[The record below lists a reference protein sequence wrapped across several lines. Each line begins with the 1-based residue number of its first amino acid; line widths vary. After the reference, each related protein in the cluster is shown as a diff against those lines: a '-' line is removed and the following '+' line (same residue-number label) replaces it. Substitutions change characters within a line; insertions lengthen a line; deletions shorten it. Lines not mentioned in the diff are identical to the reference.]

1 MFAIDRKSLG
11 YIAAPFVIFV
21 ILIADVTTRL
31 SSAEKVALEQFE
43 RGFEVDA
50 SRREG
55 IRDMLGRDVQT
66 AVQFA
71 LHGLSELDAMDT
83 NEARRAWLESSFEQ
97 LGFALKNSRYDFVE
111 AFLIE
116 RTPGGDLLAHGR
128 YPTALTSETV
138 DVSDSLLLAH
148 IDLDTAELFRMENA
162 LYQVEADSLLR
173 ISNLQPVLISS
184 RLIAKG
190 DEKFSSWF
198 VSIRVGLADLH
209 RSIDLIGQQM
219 AGGVTPM
226 RVINIDARSGDCQLV
241 WDTGEGSIACD
252 QATLGNA
259 LNYEVTYPSPGI
271 DELTYSLYQPNDA
284 YRAYRAAGAA
294 TSNVWRSL
302 VPVFLA
308 FILLLTTLNY
318 VRYRLKSQSLMNSF
332 MRSLSEKDSINESI
346 HEVLSSHLD
355 MLSRFTYA
363 IRQKDMHESE
373 RRYFDIAI
381 SEFMEANLSL
391 NTLMLERTASEHAL
405 ASRERSFYLKDL
417 IEFAQMALEVT
428 SVDTPIETRFLVSDD
443 VLQDTRQAPSSA
455 FTAVLAAISLSVQG
469 TEEGQVEVTLW
480 LEGEDES
487 DSGLYLRI
495 QDSGVGWGDLNY
507 SETSTQSAGDNTS
520 LKALIACLKFSAV
533 TVTSRS
539 ETDIGNAYTLRIAI
553 RVG

>member
-31 SSAEKVALEQFE
+31 SSAEKVALKQFE

-66 AVQFA
+66 AAQFA

-128 YPTALTSETV
+128 YPTALASENV

-148 IDLDTAELFRMENA
+148 IDLDIAELFRMENV

-173 ISNLQPVLISS
+173 ISNTQPVLISS

-259 LNYEVTYPSPGI
+259 LNYEVTYPSPGV
-271 DELTYSLYQPNDA
+271 DDLTYSLYQPNDA
-284 YRAYRAAGAA
+284 YRAYRGAAAA

-302 VPVFLA
+302 VEVFLA

-355 MLSRFTYA
+355 MLSRFIYA

-487 DSGLYLRI
+487 DSCLYLRI

-507 SETSTQSAGDNTS
+507 AETSTQSAGDNTS

-533 TVTSRS
+533 TVTSQS
-539 ETDIGNAYTLRIAI
+539 ETDIGNDYTLRIAI

>member
-1 MFAIDRKSLG
+1 MFAIDRTSLG
-11 YIAAPFVIFV
+11 YIAVPFVIFV

-71 LHGLSELDAMDT
+71 LHGLAKLDAMDT

-198 VSIRVGLADLH
+198 VSIRVGIADLH
-209 RSIDLIGQQM
+209 RSLDLIGQQM

-226 RVINIDARSGDCQLV
+226 RIIIVDARSGDCQLV
-241 WDTGEGSIACD
+241 WDTGEGRIACD

-259 LNYEVTYPSPGI
+259 LNYEVTYPSRGI
-271 DELTYSLYQPNDA
+271 DEFTYSLYQPSDA

-294 TSNVWRSL
+294 TSNIWRSL

-533 TVTSRS
+533 TVTSQS
-539 ETDIGNAYTLRIAI
+539 ETDIGNDYTLRIAI

>member
-11 YIAAPFVIFV
+11 YIAVPFVIFV

-43 RGFEVDA
+43 RGFEVTA

-55 IRDMLGRDVQT
+55 MRDMLGRDVQT
-66 AVQFA
+66 AAQFA
-71 LHGLSELDAMDT
+71 LHGLSELDAMET

-198 VSIRVGLADLH
+198 VSIRVGIADLH
-209 RSIDLIGQQM
+209 RSLDLIGQQM

-226 RVINIDARSGDCQLV
+226 RIIIVDARSGDCQLV

-259 LNYEVTYPSPGI
+259 LNYEVTYPSRGI
-271 DELTYSLYQPNDA
+271 DEFTYSLYQPSDA

-302 VPVFLA
+302 VEVFLA

-533 TVTSRS
+533 TVTSQS
-539 ETDIGNAYTLRIAI
+539 ETDIGNDYTLRIAI

>member
-55 IRDMLGRDVQT
+55 MRDMLGRDVQT
-66 AVQFA
+66 AAQFA
-71 LHGLSELDAMDT
+71 LHGLSELDAMET

-148 IDLDTAELFRMENA
+148 IDLDTAELFRMDNA
-162 LYQVEADSLLR
+162 LYQLEADSLLR
-173 ISNLQPVLISS
+173 ISNPQPVFISS

-190 DEKFSSWF
+190 DEEFSSWF
-198 VSIRVGLADLH
+198 VSIRVGIADLH
-209 RSIDLIGQQM
+209 RSLDLIGQQM

-226 RVINIDARSGDCQLV
+226 RIIIVDARSGDCQLV

-259 LNYEVTYPSPGI
+259 LNYEVTYPSRGI
-271 DELTYSLYQPNDA
+271 DEFTYSLYQPSDA

-294 TSNVWRSL
+294 VSNVWRSL
-302 VPVFLA
+302 VEVVLA

-405 ASRERSFYLKDL
+405 ASRETSFYLKDF

-487 DSGLYLRI
+487 DSALYLRI

-507 SETSTQSAGDNTS
+507 SEMSMQSAGDNTS

-533 TVTSRS
+533 TVTSQS
-539 ETDIGNAYTLRIAI
+539 ETDIGNDYTLRIAI

>member
-66 AVQFA
+66 AAQFA
-71 LHGLSELDAMDT
+71 LHGLSELDAMET

-97 LGFALKNSRYDFVE
+97 LGFVLKNSRYDFVE

-128 YPTALTSETV
+128 YPTALASENV

-148 IDLDTAELFRMENA
+148 INLDSAQLFRMENA
-162 LYQVEADSLLR
+162 LYQLEADSLLR
-173 ISNLQPVLISS
+173 ISNTQPVFISS

-226 RVINIDARSGDCQLV
+226 RIIIVDARSGDCQLV

-259 LNYEVTYPSPGI
+259 LNYEVTYPSPGV

-284 YRAYRAAGAA
+284 YRFYRGAGAA

-495 QDSGVGWGDLNY
+495 QDSGVGWGALNY

-533 TVTSRS
+533 TVTSQS
-539 ETDIGNAYTLRIAI
+539 ETDIGNDYTLRIAI

>member
-1 MFAIDRKSLG
+1 MFAIDRTSLG
-11 YIAAPFVIFV
+11 YIAVPFVIFV

-148 IDLDTAELFRMENA
+148 IDLDTAELFRMENV
-162 LYQVEADSLLR
+162 LYQLEADSLLR
-173 ISNLQPVLISS
+173 ISNPQPVFISS

-190 DEKFSSWF
+190 DEEFSSWF
-198 VSIRVGLADLH
+198 VSIRVGIADLH
-209 RSIDLIGQQM
+209 RSLDLIGQQM

-226 RVINIDARSGDCQLV
+226 RIIIVDARSGDCQLV

-284 YRAYRAAGAA
+284 YRFYRGAGAA

-539 ETDIGNAYTLRIAI
+539 ETDIGNDYTLRIAI

>member
-1 MFAIDRKSLG
+1 MFAIDRTSLG
-11 YIAAPFVIFV
+11 YIAVPFVIFV

-71 LHGLSELDAMDT
+71 LHGLAKLDAMDT

-148 IDLDTAELFRMENA
+148 IDLDTAELFRMENV

-173 ISNLQPVLISS
+173 ISNTQPVLINS

-226 RVINIDARSGDCQLV
+226 RIINIDARSGDCQLV

-259 LNYEVTYPSPGI
+259 LNYEVTYPSRGI
-271 DELTYSLYQPNDA
+271 DEFTYSLYQPSDA

-391 NTLMLERTASEHAL
+391 NTLMLERTASEHPL

-533 TVTSRS
+533 TVTSQS
-539 ETDIGNAYTLRIAI
+539 ETDIGNDYTLRIAI

>member
-1 MFAIDRKSLG
+1 MFAIDRTSLG
-11 YIAAPFVIFV
+11 YIAVPFVIFV

-128 YPTALTSETV
+128 YPTALASENV

-148 IDLDTAELFRMENA
+148 IDLDTAELFRMDNA

-173 ISNLQPVLISS
+173 ISNTQPVLINS

-209 RSIDLIGQQM
+209 RSFDLIGQQM

-226 RVINIDARSGDCQLV
+226 RIINIDARSGDCQLV

-259 LNYEVTYPSPGI
+259 LNYEVTYPSRGI
-271 DELTYSLYQPNDA
+271 DEFTYSLYQPSDA

-539 ETDIGNAYTLRIAI
+539 ETDIGNDYTLRIAI

>member
-11 YIAAPFVIFV
+11 YIAVSFVIFV

-71 LHGLSELDAMDT
+71 LHGLSELDAMET

-116 RTPGGDLLAHGR
+116 RTPGGDLVAHGR
-128 YPTALTSETV
+128 YPTALASENV
-138 DVSDSLLLAH
+138 DVSDSPLLSH
-148 IDLDTAELFRMENA
+148 IDLDTAELFRMENV

-173 ISNLQPVLISS
+173 ISNTQPVLINS

-259 LNYEVTYPSPGI
+259 LNYEVTYPSPGV

-284 YRAYRAAGAA
+284 YRAYRAAGAV

-302 VPVFLA
+302 VEVFLA

-539 ETDIGNAYTLRIAI
+539 ETDIGNDYTLRIAI

>member
-1 MFAIDRKSLG
+1 
-11 YIAAPFVIFV
+11 
-21 ILIADVTTRL
+21 
-31 SSAEKVALEQFE
+31 
-43 RGFEVDA
+43 
-50 SRREG
+50 
-55 IRDMLGRDVQT
+55 
-66 AVQFA
+66 
-71 LHGLSELDAMDT
+71 
-83 NEARRAWLESSFEQ
+83 
-97 LGFALKNSRYDFVE
+97 
-111 AFLIE
+111 
-116 RTPGGDLLAHGR
+116 
-128 YPTALTSETV
+128 
-138 DVSDSLLLAH
+138 
-148 IDLDTAELFRMENA
+148 
-162 LYQVEADSLLR
+162 
-173 ISNLQPVLISS
+173 
-184 RLIAKG
+184 
-190 DEKFSSWF
+190 
-198 VSIRVGLADLH
+198 
-209 RSIDLIGQQM
+209 
-219 AGGVTPM
+219 
-226 RVINIDARSGDCQLV
+226 
-241 WDTGEGSIACD
+241 
-252 QATLGNA
+252 
-259 LNYEVTYPSPGI
+259 
-271 DELTYSLYQPNDA
+271 
-284 YRAYRAAGAA
+284 
-294 TSNVWRSL
+294 
-302 VPVFLA
+302 
-308 FILLLTTLNY
+308 
-318 VRYRLKSQSLMNSF
+318 MNSF

-487 DSGLYLRI
+487 DSALYLRI

-533 TVTSRS
+533 TVTSQS
-539 ETDIGNAYTLRIAI
+539 ETDIGNDYTLRIPI

>member
-1 MFAIDRKSLG
+1 MFAIDRTSLG
-11 YIAAPFVIFV
+11 YIAVPFVIFV

-148 IDLDTAELFRMENA
+148 IDLDTAELFRMDNA
-162 LYQVEADSLLR
+162 LYQLEADSLLR
-173 ISNLQPVLISS
+173 ISNPQPVFISS

-190 DEKFSSWF
+190 DEEFSSWF
-198 VSIRVGLADLH
+198 VSIRVGIADLH
-209 RSIDLIGQQM
+209 RSLDLIGQQM

-226 RVINIDARSGDCQLV
+226 RIINIDARSGDCQLV

-284 YRAYRAAGAA
+284 YRFYRGAGAA

-533 TVTSRS
+533 TVTSQS
-539 ETDIGNAYTLRIAI
+539 ETDIGNDYTLRIAI

>member
-11 YIAAPFVIFV
+11 YIALPFVIFV

-71 LHGLSELDAMDT
+71 LHGLSELDAMET

-128 YPTALTSETV
+128 YPTALASENV

-148 IDLDTAELFRMENA
+148 INLDTAQLFRMENV

-173 ISNLQPVLISS
+173 ISNPQPVFISS

-190 DEKFSSWF
+190 DEEFSSWF

-209 RSIDLIGQQM
+209 RSLDLIGQQM

-226 RVINIDARSGDCQLV
+226 RIIIVDARSGDCQLV

-271 DELTYSLYQPNDA
+271 DEFTYSLYQPNDA
-284 YRAYRAAGAA
+284 YRAYRGAGAA

-533 TVTSRS
+533 TVTSQS
-539 ETDIGNAYTLRIAI
+539 ETDIGNDYTLRIAI

>member
-1 MFAIDRKSLG
+1 MFAIDRTSLG
-11 YIAAPFVIFV
+11 YIAVPFVIFV

-43 RGFEVDA
+43 RGFEVIA

-148 IDLDTAELFRMENA
+148 IDLDTAELFRMDNA
-162 LYQVEADSLLR
+162 LYKVEADSLLR
-173 ISNLQPVLISS
+173 ISNLQPVFISS

-190 DEKFSSWF
+190 DEEFSSWF
-198 VSIRVGLADLH
+198 VSIRVGIADLH
-209 RSIDLIGQQM
+209 RSLDLIGQQM

-226 RVINIDARSGDCQLV
+226 RIIIVDARSGDCQLV
-241 WDTGEGSIACD
+241 WDTGEGRIACD

-259 LNYEVTYPSPGI
+259 LNYEVTYPSRGI
-271 DELTYSLYQPNDA
+271 DEFTYSLYQPSDA

-294 TSNVWRSL
+294 TSNIWRSL

-391 NTLMLERTASEHAL
+391 NTLMLERTASEHPL

-533 TVTSRS
+533 TVTSQS
-539 ETDIGNAYTLRIAI
+539 ETDIGNDYTLRIAI

>member
-11 YIAAPFVIFV
+11 YIAVSFVIFV

-71 LHGLSELDAMDT
+71 LHGLSELDAMET

-116 RTPGGDLLAHGR
+116 RTPGGDLVAHGR
-128 YPTALTSETV
+128 YPTALASENV
-138 DVSDSLLLAH
+138 DVSDSPLLSH
-148 IDLDTAELFRMENA
+148 IDLDTAELFRMENV

-173 ISNLQPVLISS
+173 ISNTQPVLINS

-209 RSIDLIGQQM
+209 RSFDLIGQQM

-226 RVINIDARSGDCQLV
+226 RIIIVDARSGDCQLV

-284 YRAYRAAGAA
+284 YRFYRGAGAA

-533 TVTSRS
+533 TVTSQS
-539 ETDIGNAYTLRIAI
+539 ETDIGNDYTLRIAI

>member
-148 IDLDTAELFRMENA
+148 IDLDTAELFRMENV
-162 LYQVEADSLLR
+162 LYQLEADSLLR
-173 ISNLQPVLISS
+173 ISNPQPVFISS

-190 DEKFSSWF
+190 DEEFSSWF
-198 VSIRVGLADLH
+198 VSIRVGIADLH
-209 RSIDLIGQQM
+209 RSLDLIGQQM

-226 RVINIDARSGDCQLV
+226 RIINIDARSGDCQLV

-259 LNYEVTYPSPGI
+259 LNYEVTYPSRGI
-271 DELTYSLYQPNDA
+271 DEFTYSLYQPSDA

-533 TVTSRS
+533 TVTSQS
-539 ETDIGNAYTLRIAI
+539 ETDIGNDYTLRIAI

>member
-1 MFAIDRKSLG
+1 
-11 YIAAPFVIFV
+11 
-21 ILIADVTTRL
+21 
-31 SSAEKVALEQFE
+31 
-43 RGFEVDA
+43 
-50 SRREG
+50 
-55 IRDMLGRDVQT
+55 
-66 AVQFA
+66 
-71 LHGLSELDAMDT
+71 
-83 NEARRAWLESSFEQ
+83 
-97 LGFALKNSRYDFVE
+97 
-111 AFLIE
+111 
-116 RTPGGDLLAHGR
+116 
-128 YPTALTSETV
+128 
-138 DVSDSLLLAH
+138 
-148 IDLDTAELFRMENA
+148 MENA
-162 LYQVEADSLLR
+162 LYQVETDSLLR
-173 ISNLQPVLISS
+173 ISNTQPVLISS

-226 RVINIDARSGDCQLV
+226 RIIIVDARSGDCQLV

-284 YRAYRAAGAA
+284 YRAYRGAGAA

-507 SETSTQSAGDNTS
+507 AETSTQSAGDNTS

-533 TVTSRS
+533 TVTSQS
-539 ETDIGNAYTLRIAI
+539 ETDIGNDYTLRIAI

>member
-148 IDLDTAELFRMENA
+148 IDLDTAELFRMENV
-162 LYQVEADSLLR
+162 LYQLEADSLLR
-173 ISNLQPVLISS
+173 ISNPQPVFISS

-190 DEKFSSWF
+190 DEEFSSWF
-198 VSIRVGLADLH
+198 VSIRVGIADLH
-209 RSIDLIGQQM
+209 RSLDLIGQQM

-226 RVINIDARSGDCQLV
+226 RIIIVDARSGDCQLV
-241 WDTGEGSIACD
+241 WDTGEGSTACD

-259 LNYEVTYPSPGI
+259 LNYEVTYPSRGI
-271 DELTYSLYQPNDA
+271 DEFTYSLYQPSDA

-294 TSNVWRSL
+294 TSNIWRSL

-539 ETDIGNAYTLRIAI
+539 ETDIGNDYTLRIAI

>member
-1 MFAIDRKSLG
+1 MFAIDRTSLG
-11 YIAAPFVIFV
+11 YIAVPFVIFV

-148 IDLDTAELFRMENA
+148 IDLDTAELFRMDNA
-162 LYQVEADSLLR
+162 LYQLEADSLLR
-173 ISNLQPVLISS
+173 ISNPQPVFISS

-190 DEKFSSWF
+190 DEEFSSWF
-198 VSIRVGLADLH
+198 VSIRVGIADLH
-209 RSIDLIGQQM
+209 RSLDLIGQQM

-226 RVINIDARSGDCQLV
+226 RIINIDARSGDCQLV

-284 YRAYRAAGAA
+284 YRFYRGAGAA

-507 SETSTQSAGDNTS
+507 SDMSTQSAGDNTS

-533 TVTSRS
+533 TVTSQS
-539 ETDIGNAYTLRIAI
+539 ETDIGNDYTLRIAI

>member
-1 MFAIDRKSLG
+1 MFAIDRTSLG
-11 YIAAPFVIFV
+11 YIAVPFVIFV

-128 YPTALTSETV
+128 YPTALTSEPV

-148 IDLDTAELFRMENA
+148 IDLDTAELFRMENV
-162 LYQVEADSLLR
+162 LYQLGADSLLR
-173 ISNLQPVLISS
+173 ISNPQPVFISS

-190 DEKFSSWF
+190 DEEFSSWF
-198 VSIRVGLADLH
+198 VSIRVGIADLH
-209 RSIDLIGQQM
+209 RSLDLIGQQM

-226 RVINIDARSGDCQLV
+226 RIIIVDARSGDCQLV
-241 WDTGEGSIACD
+241 WDTGEGRIACD

-259 LNYEVTYPSPGI
+259 LNYEVTYPSRGI
-271 DELTYSLYQPNDA
+271 DEFTYSLYQPSDA

-294 TSNVWRSL
+294 TSNIWRSL

-391 NTLMLERTASEHAL
+391 NTLMLERTASEHVL

-539 ETDIGNAYTLRIAI
+539 ETDIGNDYTLRIAI

>member
-55 IRDMLGRDVQT
+55 MRDMLGRDVQT
-66 AVQFA
+66 AAQFA
-71 LHGLSELDAMDT
+71 LHGLSELDAMQT

-128 YPTALTSETV
+128 YPTALVSENV

-148 IDLDTAELFRMENA
+148 INLDAAELFRMENA
-162 LYQVEADSLLR
+162 LYRVEADSLLR
-173 ISNLQPVLISS
+173 ISNTQPVLISS

-190 DEKFSSWF
+190 DEKFSFWF

-226 RVINIDARSGDCQLV
+226 RVISIDARSGDCQLV

-294 TSNVWRSL
+294 VSNVSRSL
-302 VPVFLA
+302 VEVFLA

-363 IRQKDMHESE
+363 IRQKEMHESE

-405 ASRERSFYLKDL
+405 ASRETSFCLKDL

-443 VLQDTRQAPSSA
+443 VLQDARQAPSSA

-495 QDSGVGWGDLNY
+495 QDSGVGWGELNY
-507 SETSTQSAGDNTS
+507 SETSMQFAGDNTS

-533 TVTSRS
+533 TVTSQS
-539 ETDIGNAYTLRIAI
+539 ETDIGNDYTLRIPI

>member
-1 MFAIDRKSLG
+1 MFAIDRTSLG
-11 YIAAPFVIFV
+11 YIAVPFVIFV

-55 IRDMLGRDVQT
+55 MRDMLGRDVQT
-66 AVQFA
+66 AAQFA

-116 RTPGGDLLAHGR
+116 RTPGGDLVAHGR
-128 YPTALTSETV
+128 YPTALASENV
-138 DVSDSLLLAH
+138 DVSDSPLLSH
-148 IDLDTAELFRMENA
+148 IDLDTAELFRMENV

-173 ISNLQPVLISS
+173 ISNTQPVLINS

-209 RSIDLIGQQM
+209 RSFDLIGQQM

-226 RVINIDARSGDCQLV
+226 RIIIVDARSGDCQLV

-259 LNYEVTYPSPGI
+259 LNYEVTYPSRGI
-271 DELTYSLYQPNDA
+271 DEFTYSLYQPSDA

-294 TSNVWRSL
+294 TSNIWRSL

-318 VRYRLKSQSLMNSF
+318 VRYRLKSQSLTNSF

-533 TVTSRS
+533 TVTSQS
-539 ETDIGNAYTLRIAI
+539 ETDIGNDYTLRIAI